1 MKLRSNILKL
11 ALFATGLSGI
21 VAEYILSTLATYFLG
36 DSVFQWTLI
45 VSVMLFSM
53 GLGSRISRW
62 IKKDLLHAFIL
73 IELVLSLLCSFS
85 SLFAYSASAYTMYT
99 GLIIYSLSILIGLL
113 IGMEIPLVVR
123 LNETFEELRVNI
135 ASVVEKD
142 YYGSLA
148 GGLFFAFVG
157 LPYLGLTYTPFIMG
171 AVNLLVALA
180 LVLILWQQFTRF
192 RRTLYTTGAI
202 LLLGVITLGGLGAEP
217 IIQYGEQSRYKDR
230 VVLTQQTAYQRIVV
244 TQWKKHF
251 WLYLNGNL
259 QFSTLDE
266 PLYHEPLVHPGV
278 LMAAQPRKIL
288 VLGGGDGCAV
298 RELLKHSSIQSVRL
312 VDLDPAMTELM
323 STHPLFV
330 DLNKGSLSN
339 PKVQVVNQ
347 DAYLYMDTTSQIFD
361 LILIDLPDP
370 RTVELNRLYSS
381 EFYQLCRQ
389 HLSQRGV
396 LVTQAGSPFLA
407 TAAFRC
413 IEKTMRAS
421 EFGTISYHNHVPT
434 MGEWGWVLG
443 AKGMTSQEALNRFQH
458 LNLNDLPTSWLTD
471 SCFVSMSTFGKESL
485 FVREDTVKVNRIH
498 DPVLYHYFL
507 QGTWDLY

>member
-73 IELVLSLLCSFS
+73 IELLLSLLCSYS
-85 SLFAYSASAYTMYT
+85 SLFAYTASAYTMYT

-171 AVNLLVALA
+171 ALNLLVAIA
-180 LVLILWQQFTRF
+180 LVLILWPQFNRV
-192 RRTLYTTGAI
+192 RRSFYLTTA
-202 LLLGVITLGGLGAEP
+202 LVLLGVIALGGFGAEP

-230 VVLTQQTAYQRIVV
+230 VVMTQQTAYQRIVV
-244 TQWKKHF
+244 TQWKDHF

-278 LMAAQPRKIL
+278 LMAAQPKKVL

-298 RELLKHSSIQSVRL
+298 RELLKHPSIQEVRL

-323 STHPLFV
+323 STHPLFTE
-330 DLNKGSLSN
+330 LNQGSLDH

-347 DAYLYMDTTSQIFD
+347 DAYLFMDTSKQIFD

-370 RTVELNRLYSS
+370 RTIELNRLYSY
-381 EFYQLCRQ
+381 EFYQMCRH
-389 HLSQRGV
+389 HLSQHGV

-407 TAAFRC
+407 SAAFRC

-421 EFGTISYHNHVPT
+421 GFGTIPYHNHVPT

-443 AKGMTSQEALNRFQH
+443 VKGASTKEAFERFGQ
-458 LNLNDLPTSWLTD
+458 LQIRNLPTTWLTD
-471 SCFVSMSTFGKESL
+471 PCFNSMSTFGKESI
-485 FVREDTVKVNRIH
+485 FVKEDTLKTNRIH

-507 QGTWDLY
+507 RGTWDLY